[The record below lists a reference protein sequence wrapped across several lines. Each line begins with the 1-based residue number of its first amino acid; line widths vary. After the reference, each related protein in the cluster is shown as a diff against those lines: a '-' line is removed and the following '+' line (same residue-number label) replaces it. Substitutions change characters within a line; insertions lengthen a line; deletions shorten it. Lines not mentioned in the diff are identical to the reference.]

1 MNSAILVTEIK
12 ECISVSQLTELK
24 HQKKCGRVFLSA
36 IYVMDINSIPAALI
50 DTEGK
55 KPFVN
60 PKLFVSE
67 FRTRTN
73 IEMRV
78 LFVYCKVSSPMFLFW
93 PNLLAEI
100 CLSLLRL

>member
-1 MNSAILVTEIK
+1 MNSAILGTEIK
-12 ECISVSQLTELK
+12 ECISVSQLF
-24 HQKKCGRVFLSA
+24 FLSA

-67 FRTRTN
+67 FN
-73 IEMRV
+73 E
-78 LFVYCKVSSPMFLFW
+78 
-93 PNLLAEI
+93 N
-100 CLSLLRL
+100 